1 MKIVKN
7 MTVSEILIM
16 DRALAD
22 IFVSYNF
29 KCLGCPSASI
39 ESLEQVAVV
48 HKIDLDALL
57 KDLNENYNGD

>member
-7 MTVSEILIM
+7 MTVSEVLIM
-16 DRALAD
+16 DRALAN
-22 IFVSYNF
+22 IFISHNL

-39 ESLEQVAVV
+39 ESLEQVSAV

-57 KDLNENYNGD
+57 KDLNENFQGN